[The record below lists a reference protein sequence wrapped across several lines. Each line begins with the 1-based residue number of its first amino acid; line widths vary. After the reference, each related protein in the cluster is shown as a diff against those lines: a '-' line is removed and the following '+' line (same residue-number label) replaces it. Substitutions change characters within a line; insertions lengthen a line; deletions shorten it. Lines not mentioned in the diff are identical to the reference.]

1 MKKPWVVLFSQT
13 GSEIV
18 KLKEHLGFWPDQIFT
33 NNSDVDTWHPEML
46 DLHKRGRAKEK
57 GESRIKVVTKLQAK
71 TCNFLHN
78 IDKKSLVT
86 LHGWLRIIPKDIC
99 ELYNIVNGHPGLI
112 NTYPELK
119 GKDPQVRAY
128 KENYGVIGSV
138 VHKVTPEV
146 DDGDVLEY
154 TAIYRQQE
162 DSLDDVFEKLAFTSL
177 KSWQKFFKD
186 INIKYGK

>member
-1 MKKPWVVLFSQT
+1 MKKPGWVVLFSQT

-18 KLKEHLGFWPDQIFT
+18 KLKEDLGYWPYQIFT
-33 NNSDVDTWHPEML
+33 NNSNVDTWHPEMQKL
-46 DLHKRGRAKEK
+46 YRLGKSSRSGK
-57 GESRIKVVTKLQAK
+57 SRITIVSKQQAK

-78 IDKKSLVT
+78 VDKNSLVT
-86 LHGWLRIIPKDIC
+86 LHGWLRIIPKEIC

-112 NTYPELK
+112 TTYPELK

-146 DDGDVLEY
+146 DDGAVLTY
-154 TAIYRQQE
+154 TAIYRQHS
-162 DSLDDVFEKLAFTSL
+162 DTLDDVFEKLAFTSF
-177 KSWQKFFKD
+177 KSWQKFFKSL
-186 INIKYGK
+186 N

>member
-18 KLKEHLGFWPDQIFT
+18 KLKDHLGYWPDQIFT

-46 DLHKRGRAKEK
+46 EHHNNSTNSFGGK
-57 GESRIKVVTKLQAK
+57 SRIKLVSNIQAK
-71 TCNFLHN
+71 TCNFLHT
-78 IDKKSLVT
+78 IDKNSLIT

-112 NTYPELK
+112 TTYPELK

-128 KENYGVIGSV
+128 NENYGVIGSV

-146 DDGDVLEY
+146 DEGEILTH
-154 TAIYRQQE
+154 TAIYRQHE
-162 DSLDDVFEKLAFTSL
+162 DTLDDVFNKLAFTSF
-177 KSWQKFFKD
+177 KSWQKFFKGL
-186 INIKYGK
+186 K